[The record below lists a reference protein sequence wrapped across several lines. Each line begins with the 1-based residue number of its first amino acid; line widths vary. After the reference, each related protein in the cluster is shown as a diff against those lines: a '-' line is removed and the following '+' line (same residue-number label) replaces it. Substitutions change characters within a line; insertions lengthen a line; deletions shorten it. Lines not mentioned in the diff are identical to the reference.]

1 MDRIDIAKQ
10 PERYWGYAYLHPRT
24 EKMVARKLRNAGVSC
39 YLPVVPHA
47 YMMHSTKVIT
57 EVPMF
62 PGYLF
67 LCLGRFEAADLK
79 IREKKIVKID
89 LQFDEGREA
98 LLIDEL
104 HTLQRCE
111 ALAKT
116 EPILINPGIRHGDK
130 VLITSGSLAG
140 LVTEVVRRDDA
151 HDAIIV
157 NVTLLGQ
164 HIEYRLPAEKLKK
177 LTE

>member
-1 MDRIDIAKQ
+1 MDKIDIVKQ
-10 PERYWGYAYLHPRT
+10 PERHWGYAYLHPRT
-24 EKMVARKLRNAGVSC
+24 EKMVAQKLRNAGIAC
-39 YLPVVPHA
+39 YLPVVPRA
-47 YMMHSTKVIT
+47 
-57 EVPMF
+57 
-62 PGYLF
+62 YLF

>member
-1 MDRIDIAKQ
+1 M
-10 PERYWGYAYLHPRT
+10 
-24 EKMVARKLRNAGVSC
+24 
-39 YLPVVPHA
+39 
-47 YMMHSTKVIT
+47 
-57 EVPMF
+57 
-62 PGYLF
+62 
-67 LCLGRFEAADLK
+67 
-79 IREKKIVKID
+79 
-89 LQFDEGREA
+89 
-98 LLIDEL
+98 
-104 HTLQRCE
+104 
-111 ALAKT
+111 LAKT